1 MARLDI
7 SYYSPA
13 LGKAQRAVAIVPEGA
28 VAPYKPLLLLHG
40 LSDDES
46 IWTRRTSI
54 ERYVEGKPWVVVMP
68 DGGRGFYTDAVEG
81 FAYGT
86 AIGKELPD
94 LMEKWLPLS
103 KDWAVGG
110 LSMGGYGAV
119 RLALTYPER
128 FKSAHSHSGAMDYA
142 HDRVPD
148 TDTPWGKEYAR
159 IVGAMPGGGP
169 NDLYHLASTASARPR
184 LRIDCGT
191 EDFLLQSNRG
201 FDKHLKSLSWGHVYE
216 EHSGG
221 HDWTYWDLH
230 IQSALEWH
238 FGKG

>member
-1 MARLDI
+1 MARLEL
-7 SYYSPA
+7 SYFSAA
-13 LGKAQRAVAIVPEGA
+13 LGKAQRAVVIVPEGA
-28 VAPYKPLLLLHG
+28 VPPYKPLLLLHG

-68 DGGRGFYTDAVEG
+68 DGGRGFYADAVEG

-94 LMEKWLPLS
+94 LLEKWLPLS
-103 KDWAVGG
+103 KEWAVGG

-128 FKSAHSHSGAMDYA
+128 YKSAHSHSGAMDYG
-142 HDRVPD
+142 HDRVGD
-148 TDTPWGKEYAR
+148 TDSAWGKEYVR
-159 IVGAMPGGGP
+159 IVGQMPGGGP
-169 NDLYHLASTASARPR
+169 NDLYHLASTASVRPR

-191 EDFLLQSNRG
+191 EDFLLQANRS
-201 FDKHLKSLSWGHVYE
+201 FNAHLKTLSWGHLYE
-216 EHSGG
+216 EPPGG
-221 HDWTYWDLH
+221 HTWDYWDLH
-230 IQSALEWH
+230 IRAALEWH